1 MTTSPSVG
9 VATVRTILRPGG
21 IPLNTILVA
30 LRSITLM
37 VVGIL
42 MLPMLIDRIGQAATG
57 LFIFATTLTGYFTAV
72 ELGLATS
79 VTKYTAQLRSTGDS
93 ELLNSV
99 LRGSLLLMAA
109 IGGVIA
115 IVLGILA
122 VAAGPSLFDEPQ
134 VTGEA
139 VSTLLV
145 AAAVSVVYWPS
156 RVGTAALEGL
166 ERYDLRAIVGIGVM
180 LAALGGLYVL
190 TGITD
195 SLPVLV
201 GFFGGLLV
209 LEGVVCGAI
218 AWPGL
223 GVRRGKGRW
232 LGPHLRSVLA
242 FGSALFII
250 GMADT
255 LVYAADR
262 TIVAAFV
269 GASAIVIYESALR
282 PHNGIRVISALAG
295 SALISTSSRMVA
307 EARHD
312 RLRELVFFGSFLGIA
327 ITTPFVVLVMVL
339 AEPLLDVWLGSDF
352 VQYAVYVQ
360 LLVSYWLIH
369 ANTSV
374 LGSVVTGI
382 GRLRPFVVLTMI
394 GALST
399 IAISI
404 PAASAFGTVGVI
416 WGIVIPAWLGMPIW
430 MFWALK
436 VTEISK
442 LEYARR
448 VALPAYALLAV
459 WTAVVI
465 AAKQAIE
472 PTDFAALAGF
482 GFVALALFWALAAR
496 PVWTRWQRALA
507 YAAAP

>member
-1 MTTSPSVG
+1 MTPTAGTAPVRSVFR
-9 VATVRTILRPGG
+9 AGG

-37 VVGIL
+37 VVGIV

-79 VTKYTAQLRSTGDS
+79 VTKYTAELRTTGES
-93 ELLNSV
+93 ERLNSV
-99 LRGSLLLMAA
+99 LRGSMLLMIVIGA
-109 IGGVIA
+109 IIGLVLA
-115 IVLGILA
+115 IFA
-122 VAAGPSLFDEPQ
+122 VAAGASLFDEPQ
-134 VTGEA
+134 VRGEA
-139 VSTLLV
+139 VATLLV
-145 AAAVSVVYWPS
+145 AAAVAIVYWPS
-156 RVGTAALEGL
+156 RLGTATLEGL
-166 ERYDLRAIVGIGVM
+166 ERYDLRALVGIVTS

-190 TGITD
+190 TGVTD
-195 SLPVLV
+195 SMPVLV

-209 LEGVVCGAI
+209 LEGLVCGLL
-218 AWPGL
+218 AWPQL
-223 GVRRGKGRW
+223 GVRRGYGRW
-232 LGPHLRSVLA
+232 VGPHLRAVLA

-269 GASAIVIYESALR
+269 GASAIVIYEAALR

-295 SALISTSSRMVA
+295 SALVSTAARMVA

-339 AEPLLDVWLGSDF
+339 AEPLLRVWLGEGF

-382 GRLRPFVVLTMI
+382 GRMRPFVVLTVI

-399 IAISI
+399 VAISV
-404 PAASAFGTVGVI
+404 PAASAYGTVGVI
-416 WGIVIPAWLGMPIW
+416 WGIIIPAWLGMPVW
-430 MFWALK
+430 MHWALK
-436 VTEISK
+436 VTQISAADY
-442 LEYARR
+442 LRR
-448 VALPAYALLAV
+448 VALPAYGLLALWSAGV
-459 WTAVVI
+459 L
-465 AAKQAIE
+465 AARLLLDPRGLLGLAA
-472 PTDFAALAGF
+472 FCLVALAGF
-482 GFVALALFWALAAR
+482 WALAGVPAR
-496 PVWTRWQRALA
+496 TRWRRALEV
-507 YAAAP
+507 AAAP

>member
-1 MTTSPSVG
+1 MTPAVRAAS
-9 VATVRTILRPGG
+9 VRTILRPGG

-42 MLPMLIDRIGQAATG
+42 MLPMLIDRIGQTATG

-79 VTKYTAQLRSTGDS
+79 VTKYTAQLRSTGDG
-93 ELLNSV
+93 EQLNSV
-99 LRGSLLLMAA
+99 LRGSLLLMGA

-115 IVLGILA
+115 VVLGIVA
-122 VAAGPSLFDEPQ
+122 VAAGHALFDEPQ
-134 VTGEA
+134 VRDEA
-139 VSTLLV
+139 VATLLV
-145 AAAVSVVYWPS
+145 AAAVAIVYWPS
-156 RVGTAALEGL
+156 RLGTATLEGL
-166 ERYDLRAIVGIGVM
+166 ERYDLRAIVGIFIS
-180 LAALGGLYVL
+180 LAALAGLYVL
-190 TGITD
+190 TGVTD

-209 LEGVVCGAI
+209 LEGVICGAI

-223 GVRRGKGRW
+223 DVRRGRGRW
-232 LGPHLRSVLA
+232 VGPHLRSVLA

-262 TIVAAFV
+262 TIVVGFV
-269 GASAIVIYESALR
+269 GASAVVVYEAALR

-295 SALISTSSRMVA
+295 SALVSTASRMVA

-339 AEPLLDVWLGSDF
+339 AAPLLDVWLGDEF
-352 VQYAVYVQ
+352 VEYAIYVQ

-382 GRLRPFVVLTMI
+382 GRLRPFVVLTLI
-394 GALST
+394 GAFST

-404 PAASAFGTVGVI
+404 PAASAHGTVGVI

-430 MFWALK
+430 MYWALK
-436 VTEISK
+436 VTEIPV
-442 LEYARR
+442 LEYLRR
-448 VALPAYALLAV
+448 VALPAYGVLALWA
-459 WTAVVI
+459 AIVI
-465 AAKQAIE
+465 VADRLLE
-472 PTDFAALAGF
+472 PTELIELVGF
-482 GFVALALFWALAAR
+482 CVVALAAFWALAAR
-496 PVWTRWQRALA
+496 PTWARWQRALA
-507 YAAAP
+507 AAAAP